1 MDIQSLADKIIQQLN
16 AETLEGRLL
25 VFLSD
30 PKKVDSP
37 AGRRVLELLDIASQ
51 RQAAANT
58 R

>member
-1 MDIQSLADKIIQQLN
+1 MDIQALADKIIQQLS

-25 VFLSD
+25 AFLSD
-30 PKKVDSP
+30 PANLDTP
-37 AGRRVLELLDIASQ
+37 AGRRVLELLDIARQ